1 MKGKTETPQFVG
13 IDVSKATLDVAL
25 RPDGAEWSVSNDEKG
40 VVKLLKRLSKYKPA
54 LVVLEATGGYE
65 MPAAVALTEA
75 GLEVAVVNPRQTRD
89 FAKASGRL
97 AKTDRVDAKMLAH
110 FADTMEPEP
119 RALPDE
125 ETRALQAL
133 VTRRRQLLEIQVS
146 ERNRLCLAHESL
158 KASLQSHVE
167 WLERELEQVDQQIR
181 DNLQHNAV
189 WREKDELLRS
199 VPGVGPVLSCT
210 LLSELPE
217 LGVLNR
223 KQIAALV
230 GVAPFNNDSGQRKGT
245 RSIWGGRASVRCA
258 LYMILLAK
266 SPQSSAASP
275 ENYER
280 RTACL

>member
-1 MKGKTETPQFVG
+1 
-13 IDVSKATLDVAL
+13 
-25 RPDGAEWSVSNDEKG
+25 
-40 VVKLLKRLSKYKPA
+40 
-54 LVVLEATGGYE
+54 

-167 WLERELEQVDQQIR
+167 WLER
-181 DNLQHNAV
+181 
-189 WREKDELLRS
+189 
-199 VPGVGPVLSCT
+199 
-210 LLSELPE
+210 
-217 LGVLNR
+217 
-223 KQIAALV
+223 
-230 GVAPFNNDSGQRKGT
+230 GT
-245 RSIWGGRASVRCA
+245 RTS
-258 LYMILLAK
+258 
-266 SPQSSAASP
+266 
-275 ENYER
+275 
-280 RTACL
+280 